1 MVSKYLHFQ
10 SHYILTRFDSLAI
23 SEGNSTSSWIGCGQ
37 NAPHIYI
44 SVENSLSLTFI
55 SDHAISGAG
64 FQILYAC
71 VTPSTDEKSIVIQP
85 KFMKSLKAKNVVNP
99 KAKEDP

>member
-1 MVSKYLHFQ
+1 MFFGLKKPHFQ
-10 SHYILTRFDSLAI
+10 SNFTNTFNRFDSLAI
-23 SEGNSTSSWIGCGQ
+23 SEGNSTSYWIGCGQ

-71 VTPSTDEKSIVIQP
+71 VTPSTTEGD
-85 KFMKSLKAKNVVNP
+85 
-99 KAKEDP
+99 